1 MNRYAYWGRCV
12 PLLLAALGAA
22 GFAGA
27 APPGRPTELLF
38 TLTGHQGSIH
48 ALAFSPNGKLLASAS
63 GPLDGA
69 VRLWDTA
76 TGKSVAT
83 FEDPWAKPDVRSS
96 ATGVAFTP
104 DGKILASTHAAAG
117 YTAIR
122 LWDVGTRKPLRPL
135 AVWTGQDD
143 EIASYYSVAISPS
156 GRLLAAGGH
165 DKDIELWDLR
175 TRREIA
181 TLPGLRRVNYPVY
194 ALAFSADGKLLASA
208 SAGPT
213 RTVTVW
219 NVTTRQR
226 IRTMSADK
234 EAGDLVLALS
244 PDAKTLA
251 WACDLDS
258 AVRLCDVR
266 TGREVA
272 TLRAD
277 DDNVLAV
284 AFSPDGKTLASG
296 GFDKTVTLWEV
307 DGRKKAASLRGH
319 INWIRA
325 LAFSPA
331 GSLLASG
338 SEDGIIRLWRTPVP
352 AGARETP
359 AKGP

>member
-1 MNRYAYWGRCV
+1 MSAYRHGGWSTV
-12 PLLLAALGAA
+12 FLLAALGA
-22 GFAGA
+22 GRVAGA
-27 APPGRPTELLF
+27 APPPRPAELAF
-38 TLTGHQGSIH
+38 TLSRHSGPIH
-48 ALAFSPNGKLLASAS
+48 ALAFSPDGKLLATAS

-69 VRLWDTA
+69 VRLWDTG

-83 FEDPWAKPDVRSS
+83 FEDPWAKPDNRSH

-104 DGKILASTHAAAG
+104 DGKTLASTHEAAG

-122 LWDVGTRKPLRPL
+122 LWDVRTRKPRRPL
-135 AVWTGQDD
+135 VVWTGRED
-143 EIASYYSVAISPS
+143 EIAPYDSVAISPS
-156 GRLLAAGGH
+156 GRILAAGGH
-165 DKDIELWDLR
+165 DKNIELWDLR
-175 TRREIA
+175 TGREIA

-194 ALAFSADGKLLASA
+194 AVAFSADGKLLASA

-219 NVTTRQR
+219 NVTTWQR
-226 IRTMSADK
+226 IRTMSEDK
-234 EAGDLVLALS
+234 EAGNLVLALS

-258 AVRLCDVR
+258 AVRLWDVR
-266 TGREVA
+266 KGRKVA

-296 GFDKTVTLWEV
+296 GFDQTVTLW
-307 DGRKKAASLRGH
+307 DLGRRKMAASLRGH
-319 INWIRA
+319 TNWIRA

-338 SEDGIIRLWRTPVP
+338 SEDGTIRVWRIPV
-352 AGARETP
+352 
-359 AKGP
+359 AK